1 MGRKVQLASRVKV
14 KAGKRGATAVD
25 RAIGLRVRARRLE
38 RHISQ
43 NELGDQLGV
52 SFQQIQKYEKGTN
65 RIGSARLVD
74 IARILEV
81 DTSYFLA
88 DLIKGNGEDKAT
100 ASGFA
105 EFMATTDGVKINE
118 AMMKLGDAHRQAVIE
133 LATSL
138 VRAYGG

>member
-88 DLIKGNGEDKAT
+88 DLIKGNGKDKAT

-118 AMMKLGDAHRQAVIE
+118 AMMKLGDANRQAVIE